1 MNEHDRIREL
11 LALAAAG
18 TLSDA
23 EATRV
28 TRHAADCPECEAEL
42 GRWRSLAATLGRIPT
57 PQAPAAMVQRTRA
70 QLAARFAGAEERR
83 TNQWLVA
90 FAILLSWTI
99 TLGGWMVFR
108 VFQEGIP
115 AVLEMSGGMWTWLV
129 GYTVVGWMTAAVAA
143 AVLGLRY
150 RRTGRTV

>member
-1 MNEHDRIREL
+1 MSEHDRIREL

-18 TLSDA
+18 ALDDA

-28 TRHAADCPECEAEL
+28 ARHAEDCPECEAEL
-42 GRWRSLAATLGRIPT
+42 NRWHALAGTLGRIST
-57 PQAPAAMVQRTRA
+57 PQAPAALIRRTRA
-70 QLAARFAGAEERR
+70 QLAARFAGAEDRR
-83 TNQWLVA
+83 TNQWLLA
-90 FAILLSWTI
+90 FSVLLSWTL

-108 VFQEGIP
+108 VFREGMP
-115 AVLEMSGGMWTWLV
+115 AVLELTGGMWTWLV

-150 RRTGRTV
+150 RRAGRTV